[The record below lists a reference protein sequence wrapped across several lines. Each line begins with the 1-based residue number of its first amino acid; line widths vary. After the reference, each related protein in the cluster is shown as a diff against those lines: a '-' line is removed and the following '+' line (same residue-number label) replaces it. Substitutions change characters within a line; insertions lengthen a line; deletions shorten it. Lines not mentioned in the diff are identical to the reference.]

1 MSQAQNPL
9 LRLAEFPFMMNWR
22 GTWSVTEQYLQN
34 DVAISPINGSSY
46 VLADTSV
53 LSGLDPSLS
62 TAWIELAPA
71 ATGLNQINQGAG
83 ITVVNPAGPITTVS
97 NAGVITIQQG
107 ANITVDNTDPQNP
120 VIASTALS
128 GVSAGAGIGV
138 SGLSFSPTIT
148 NTGVRT
154 IAVGAGLVSN
164 NDPNN
169 PAISATGVLS
179 IAAGNG
185 ILVTPP
191 PPSQV
196 LTITNNGVRTVSG
209 TVGLT
214 VNNTDPNNPVLTNTG
229 VLSVAAGS
237 NVLITGTAIN
247 PIISANVPKVSF
259 INTLITASGFPV
271 APAGLGQLPL
281 SISGNTGIFVS
292 YIANPGPPDPTGI
305 FTINLASIN
314 LFLSAVSNVA
324 SGEKVSISLIDNVT
338 TAPTPIV
345 YPLGDCICYFP
356 TPPTVNTYPFQIR
369 PGVFAFNV
377 TALRATGFRV
387 PSAIGF
393 LNSTGATLEINTW
406 DTGLFPTYYPAGVF

>member
-62 TAWIELAPA
+62 VAWIELAPA

-128 GVSAGAGIGV
+128 GVSAGAGISV

-229 VLSVAAGS
+229 VLSVTAGS

-259 INTLITASGFPV
+259 VNTLITASGFPV
-271 APAGLGQLPL
+271 APASLGQLPL

-292 YIANPGPPDPTGI
+292 YIANPGPPDPTGV

-356 TPPTVNTYPFQIR
+356 TPPAVNTYPFQIR